1 MSTFFS
7 KTLSFLGLAEEE
19 IDEGGSYDSEKNQP
33 LDYEDYK
40 HLYEEEGKK
49 ESESIFKRKKAN
61 SRGYSNLHAVGSS
74 SKGEKLRVTV
84 TEPHTFEEVQL
95 IGDDLKSGIPVII
108 NLQST
113 NNDLSKR
120 VIDFCSGLSY
130 AIEGNIK
137 KVADKVFLITPRNT
151 VVTTVENEVLNKEG
165 LYNQL

>member
-7 KTLSFLGLAEEE
+7 KTLSFLGLAEDG
-19 IDEGGSYDSEKNQP
+19 IDESSSYDSEKNQE

-40 HLYEEEGKK
+40 HLYEKENKVEG
-49 ESESIFKRKKAN
+49 ESIFRR
-61 SRGYSNLHAVGSS
+61 SRPDSRNYRNLHAVGSS
-74 SKGEKLRVTV
+74 EKSEKLRVTV
-84 TEPHTFEEVQL
+84 TEPHTFEEVQKV
-95 IGDDLKSGIPVII
+95 GNDLKNGVPVII

-113 NNDLSKR
+113 NTDLSKR
-120 VIDFCSGLSY
+120 VVDFCSGLTY

-151 VVTTVENEVLNKEG
+151 VVTTVENKILNKEG

>member
-19 IDEGGSYDSEKNQP
+19 MDEGNSYDYEKNQE
-33 LDYEDYK
+33 LDYEDYR
-40 HLYEEEGKK
+40 HLYEKEGKAK
-49 ESESIFKRKKAN
+49 SEGIFTKSNSN
-61 SRGYSNLHAVGSS
+61 SRSYRNLHAVNGSAKS
-74 SKGEKLRVTV
+74 EKLRVTV
-84 TEPHTFEEVQL
+84 TEPHSFEEVQMV
-95 IGDDLKSGIPVII
+95 GDDLKNGIPVII
-108 NLQST
+108 NLQGT

-120 VIDFCSGLSY
+120 VIDFCSGLTY

>member
-1 MSTFFS
+1 MSTFFN

-19 IDEGGSYDSEKNQP
+19 IDESSSYNPEKNQA

-40 HLYEEEGKK
+40 HLYEEEGK
-49 ESESIFKRKKAN
+49 EENESIFKRSRPN
-61 SRGYSNLHAVGSS
+61 SRSHRNLHAVDGSEKS
-74 SKGEKLRVTV
+74 GKLRVTV

-95 IGDDLKSGIPVII
+95 VGDDLKKGVPVII

-120 VIDFCSGLSY
+120 VIDFCSGLTY

-137 KVADKVFLITPRNT
+137 KVADKVFLLTPRNT
-151 VVTTVENEVLNKEG
+151 VVTTVENEILNKEG